1 MDFLCIRWVK
11 PVRQSPRMEMYGFFT
26 HGTAPPL
33 HLYSLV
39 FFLFPTTFANRL
51 PQPIPL
57 PIIRSRGFHR
67 ASLVLFGC
75 PTTGRAPLATSLPLI
90 GLLPAEPPADPASS
104 PGVTTLFFRTVPSAN
119 TLVRWVNENAFV
131 SIVQTRPCHTFGRPV
146 HHFRLRP
153 GTSPHAL
160 RIPPHD
166 GHPALRKFQED
177 GFRSAL
183 AVSDFRLRA
192 QLDFSIPTFFPGQRG
207 ITPAFGYSA
216 PHPSARGTLTLL
228 NNALP
233 SAHYGFI
240 CRPSVHN
247 VNITVALR

>member
-1 MDFLCIRWVK
+1 
-11 PVRQSPRMEMYGFFT
+11 
-26 HGTAPPL
+26 
-33 HLYSLV
+33 
-39 FFLFPTTFANRL
+39 
-51 PQPIPL
+51 
-57 PIIRSRGFHR
+57 
-67 ASLVLFGC
+67 
-75 PTTGRAPLATSLPLI
+75 
-90 GLLPAEPPADPASS
+90 
-104 PGVTTLFFRTVPSAN
+104 
-119 TLVRWVNENAFV
+119 VNENAFV
-131 SIVQTRPCHTFGRPV
+131 SIVQTRPCPTFGRPV

-192 QLDFSIPTFFPGQRG
+192 RLDFSIPAFFPGQRG

-233 SAHYGFI
+233 SAHYEGSDSCLSSPRRAGIPTFFNL
-240 CRPSVHN
+240 PSKHSAPNHLVGS
-247 VNITVALR
+247 VIVLIAKTT

>member
-1 MDFLCIRWVK
+1 
-11 PVRQSPRMEMYGFFT
+11 MYGFFT
-26 HGTAPPL
+26 HGTDPPL

-39 FFLFPTTFANRL
+39 FFLL
-51 PQPIPL
+51 PNHLRQPPSPAHSAADYSVTRISP
-57 PIIRSRGFHR
+57 RF
-67 ASLVLFGC
+67 LVLFGC
-75 PTTGRAPLATSLPLI
+75 PTTDRAPLATSLPLI

-104 PGVTTLFFRTVPSAN
+104 PGVTTLFFHTVPSAN

-131 SIVQTRPCHTFGRPV
+131 SIVQTRPCPTFGRPV

-183 AVSDFRLRA
+183 AVSDFRLCA
-192 QLDFSIPTFFPGQRG
+192 QLDFSIPAFFPGQRG

-233 SAHYGFI
+233 SAHYEWI
-240 CRPSVHN
+240 
-247 VNITVALR
+247 